1 MEQEGWVEGI
11 EGDGGGRGKGKGR
24 DREGEKIPL
33 IPISYHYPFN
43 SIHTY
48 ALNLHPAA
56 PKALRAGDTGGNS
69 IDTVTRLKELM
80 HINK

>member
-24 DREGEKIPL
+24 EREGEKIPL

-43 SIHTY
+43 SIQ
-48 ALNLHPAA
+48 LHR
-56 PKALRAGDTGGNS
+56 KWSKILFTKVVSGN
-69 IDTVTRLKELM
+69 
-80 HINK
+80 

>member
-1 MEQEGWVEGI
+1 MGAGER
-11 EGDGGGRGKGKGR
+11 GRGE
-24 DREGEKIPL
+24 REGEKIPL

-56 PKALRAGDTGGNS
+56 PKALRAGDTGSNS
-69 IDTVTRLKELM
+69 VDTVTRLKELM